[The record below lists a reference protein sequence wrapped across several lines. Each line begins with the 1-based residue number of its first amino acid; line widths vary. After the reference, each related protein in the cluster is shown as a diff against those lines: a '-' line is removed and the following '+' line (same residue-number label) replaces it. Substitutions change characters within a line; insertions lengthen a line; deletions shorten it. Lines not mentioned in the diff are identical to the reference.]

1 MNIPVYGTKAC
12 ENDPPICE
20 GGFVTFQGICRGF
33 PSSFGISQKSLCK
46 NILYVG
52 GTGTG
57 KTNTINMSVDQIK
70 RSMGADDVMIVFDTK
85 GDFEKTF
92 FQKSRGDLIIGNSA
106 KYRGRSERWNV
117 YREIQADGSDDENI
131 MQNINEIARALFIN
145 NHSTQNPFFPNAARN
160 LFSGYLLAIL
170 RSARTNRN
178 VREKLLNNRELSH
191 FFNTARQD
199 SYDKLANSYRD
210 LRSLKMYLGDYNNNQ
225 ALGVLSEVLNMVK
238 DTFLGVFNEKGDFSI
253 REFVRNRGGRT
264 LFLEYDLAIGQ
275 TLAPLYSL
283 LLDLA
288 IKEVLSQNED
298 VRGHVYIVLDEMR
311 LAPYIRQMENAV
323 NFGRGRNLSIQAGL
337 QSLNQIYDSYGVHRG
352 GSMLSGFNTVIAFR
366 LNDTPSRAYIRDY
379 FGTNYLREIGEPA
392 EREFRTGYV
401 VEDWELNELQLGDAV
416 ISVDGSAPFCF
427 HFEEFK
433 NRR

>member
-1 MNIPVYGTKAC
+1 MYIPVYGTKAC

-20 GGFVTFQGICRGF
+20 DAFVTLKGLCYGR
-33 PSSFGISQKSLCK
+33 PSAFGISQKSLCK

-70 RSMGADDVMIVFDTK
+70 RSMGPDDVMIVFDTK
-85 GDFEKTF
+85 GDFEQSF
-92 FQKSRGDLIIGNSA
+92 FQKERGDLVVGNSSR
-106 KYRGRSERWNV
+106 YRGRSERWNV
-117 YREIQADGSDDENI
+117 YREIQADGTDDDNI
-131 MQNINEIARALFIN
+131 MQNIHEIARALFIN
-145 NHSTQNPFFPNAARN
+145 NHSNQNPFFPNAARN

-170 RSARTNRN
+170 RSARTNCS

-191 FFNTARQD
+191 FFNTAQQD
-199 SYDKLANSYRD
+199 NYDKLANSYRD

-238 DTFLGVFNEKGDFSI
+238 DTFIGVFNEKGDFSI
-253 REFVRNRGGRT
+253 REFVRQRGGRT

-298 VRGHVYIVLDEMR
+298 VRGHVYIVMDELR
-311 LAPYIRQMENAV
+311 LAPYIRQLENAV

-337 QSLNQIYDSYGVHRG
+337 QSLNQIYDSYGEHKG

-366 LNDTPSRAYIRDY
+366 MNDTPSREYIRNY
-379 FGTNYLREIGEPA
+379 FGTNYGREIYNPE
-392 EREFRTGYV
+392 EREYRSGYV
-401 VEDWELNELQLGDAV
+401 VEDWELNELRLGDAV
-416 ISVDGSAPFCF
+416 VSVDGSLPFCF
-427 HFEEFK
+427 HFEKFEK
-433 NRR
+433 GA